1 MTEVAK
7 RVDVEISG
15 MHCSS
20 CALLITRALKKVP
33 GVTEA
38 NVNFATEKAMVTGT
52 ASEKEIELAI
62 EKAGYKVNHPVSGE
76 DALLVGKQKI
86 SGLRNKFL
94 VGLIFS
100 MPLPFLMEMKLW
112 AFLLALP
119 VQLILGKDFYK
130 GAWSALR
137 MRTFNMDSLIAIG
150 STVAFVA
157 GYFETA
163 AFLITFVLL
172 GKWLEARA
180 KYKTSEAVRKL
191 SDLRPDKAR
200 VIKNGVEKEIEID
213 KVKKG
218 DILLIRPGEKIPI
231 DGVITKGESTIDES
245 MITGESMPVEKRV
258 ADTVTGG
265 TMNNSG
271 SFEMEVTRVGAET
284 TLAQIIKLVE
294 DAQGSRAPIQ
304 DVADRVSGWF
314 VPAILVVA
322 GITFLG
328 WLIAEQSVSFALM
341 AMVSVVVIAC
351 PCALGLATPTA
362 LIVGTGMAAS
372 SGILI
377 KGGEPLEMAAKINA
391 IVFDKTGT
399 LTAGKPAVTD
409 IKVLTAGF
417 KDRELIKIAASL
429 ERQSEH
435 PVGKAIYAESKE
447 VADVGNFK
455 AVRGMGIEGTIG
467 KSKYILGNRAWMKEN
482 GIPISKL
489 ESDIVSL
496 EHQGKTVVILAD
508 SKKVLG
514 LIAVAD
520 KVRDESSE
528 VVKKLKRLGVKI
540 FMISGDNKTTA
551 GAVGKQLGIENVLA
565 EVRPED
571 KAMEIKKLQQSG
583 LVVAMV
589 GDGINDAPALA
600 TANLGI
606 AMGGGTDVARETGGI
621 VIVNNNLSRVVTGL
635 GIAKSTMAKIKQ
647 NLFFALIYNVLGI
660 PIAARL
666 FMGIGLVLKPEIAGL
681 AMALSSVSVVTNSL
695 LLRKQ
700 KNKWM

>member
-62 EKAGYKVNHPVSGE
+62 EKAGYKVNHPVLGE

-258 ADTVTGG
+258 TDTVTGG

-328 WLIAEQSVSFALM
+328 WLIAGQPVSFALM

>member
-258 ADTVTGG
+258 TDTVTGG

-328 WLIAEQSVSFALM
+328 WLIAGQPVSFALM

>member
-258 ADTVTGG
+258 TDTVTGG

>member
-62 EKAGYKVNHPVSGE
+62 EKAGYKVNHPVLGE

-258 ADTVTGG
+258 TDTVTGG

-271 SFEMEVTRVGAET
+271 SFEMKVTRVGAET

-328 WLIAEQSVSFALM
+328 WLIAGQPVSFALM

-482 GIPISKL
+482 GIPISKS
-489 ESDIVSL
+489 ESEIVSL

>member
-150 STVAFVA
+150 SSVAFVA

-258 ADTVTGG
+258 TDTVTGG

-328 WLIAEQSVSFALM
+328 WLIAGQPVSFALM